1 MNDKLFSLRI
11 LLLLFLLGVSACS
24 LFEDN
29 GEKPEEKNKY
39 FLSSE
44 NLAASTIQIIKPVF
58 QALEK
63 QYDELSGIS
72 DKMKYGVWVNKIIY
86 KTTYKGKEV
95 LASGVVC
102 FPMTASGS
110 FPMLSFQ
117 NGTNTLHAKAPSE
130 NYNDYLFQLI
140 EAVAS
145 AGFVVVMPDY
155 LGFGS
160 SSTMYHPYLH
170 KESTV
175 GSVTDLFRAV
185 REMVEESYSFTLTK
199 ETYLMGYSQ
208 GGWATMALKKH
219 IEQNLSSEFEL
230 KATSCGAGPYN
241 LAEVAGVILSAKTYE
256 MPYFLAY
263 IMNSYIQSGEIT
275 LTYADIFNPP
285 YSGNDY
291 ISNLFNGKNDPDYI
305 NSKLSTNISTLFVKD
320 FVDNVATGSK
330 YASVR
335 KALSD
340 NSVEAWK
347 TNTPMVI
354 VYGTKDTFVT
364 PTVSSRIY
372 SEFLAA
378 GTDPGLISL
387 VTIEGMGHQE
397 AVIPW
402 GVTTINFFF
411 QKRGN

>member
-140 EAVAS
+140 EAVALNIEM
-145 AGFVVVMPDY
+145 GFCRRIA
-155 LGFGS
+155 
-160 SSTMYHPYLH
+160 H
-170 KESTV
+170 
-175 GSVTDLFRAV
+175 
-185 REMVEESYSFTLTK
+185 
-199 ETYLMGYSQ
+199 
-208 GGWATMALKKH
+208 
-219 IEQNLSSEFEL
+219 
-230 KATSCGAGPYN
+230 
-241 LAEVAGVILSAKTYE
+241 
-256 MPYFLAY
+256 
-263 IMNSYIQSGEIT
+263 
-275 LTYADIFNPP
+275 ADI
-285 YSGNDY
+285 G
-291 ISNLFNGKNDPDYI
+291 
-305 NSKLSTNISTLFVKD
+305 T
-320 FVDNVATGSK
+320 
-330 YASVR
+330 
-335 KALSD
+335 AL
-340 NSVEAWK
+340 VGEA
-347 TNTPMVI
+347 
-354 VYGTKDTFVT
+354 
-364 PTVSSRIY
+364 
-372 SEFLAA
+372 
-378 GTDPGLISL
+378 
-387 VTIEGMGHQE
+387 
-397 AVIPW
+397 
-402 GVTTINFFF
+402 
-411 QKRGN
+411 

>member
-1 MNDKLFSLRI
+1 
-11 LLLLFLLGVSACS
+11 
-24 LFEDN
+24 
-29 GEKPEEKNKY
+29 
-39 FLSSE
+39 
-44 NLAASTIQIIKPVF
+44 
-58 QALEK
+58 
-63 QYDELSGIS
+63 
-72 DKMKYGVWVNKIIY
+72 
-86 KTTYKGKEV
+86 
-95 LASGVVC
+95 
-102 FPMTASGS
+102 
-110 FPMLSFQ
+110 MLSFQ